1 MPERPTVVVSRLW
14 HEERSELSFVVRSIA
29 GGASRTRP
37 VSVLVPMNAGTVE
50 ADGAF
55 DLCGIGWEGSLSW
68 PASAP
73 ADSIVVVDELMPDL
87 LAVCPPGLYLSGED
101 HGGAWQPLRLVEQ
114 NGGTSPGLFVPVNA
128 AASQHRHH
136 GFGFTDY
143 VLVLPASE
151 RRDEH
156 PPDAAAWLTSAFHDI
171 YVVVVENA
179 VASAW
184 KGRALRGST
193 SVDTRMDLWRLMAHA
208 AVCVDL
214 APGSFVARECV
225 ESLRLGTPI
234 IVPADA
240 EVASVH
246 ARASGGSTFVDTW
259 DLLEA
264 TDKFRNEANRSSAS
278 AQGREYANDWF
289 GQPVAFVDR
298 LNRRL
303 RMFRP

>member
-1 MPERPTVVVSRLW
+1 MPERPTVIVSRHW
-14 HEERSELSFVVRSIA
+14 HEDRSELAFVVRSIA
-29 GGASRTRP
+29 GGATRTRP
-37 VSVLVPMNAGTVE
+37 VSVLVPMTAGTVE

-55 DLCGIGWEGSLSW
+55 DLCGIGREESLSW
-68 PASAP
+68 PAAAP
-73 ADSIVVVDELMPDL
+73 ADGIVVVDELTTDL
-87 LAVCPPGLYLSGED
+87 VAICPPGLYLSGD
-101 HGGAWQPLRLVEQ
+101 DQSGAWQPMRLVEQ
-114 NGGTSPGLFVPVNA
+114 SGGASPGLFVPVNA
-128 AASQHRHH
+128 AALQHRHH
-136 GFGFTDY
+136 GFGFTGY
-143 VLVLPASE
+143 VLVLSAPT

-156 PPDAAAWLTSAFHDI
+156 LPEAAAWLTSAFHDL

-193 SVDTRMDLWRLMAHA
+193 SVDTRMDLWRLIAHA

-234 IVPADA
+234 VVPAHA
-240 EVASVH
+240 EVASMH
-246 ARASGGSTFVDTW
+246 ARASGGSTFVDAW

-264 TDKFRNEANRSSAS
+264 TDKFRNEANRTSAS
-278 AQGREYANDWF
+278 AQGREYADDWF
-289 GQPVAFVDR
+289 GQPAAFVDR

-303 RMFRP
+303 RLFRP